1 MIKLFLGKTVLG
13 RRDAMDAGM
22 RTVLSRAIVRDI
34 GELAAY
40 RLSDAVMT
48 YGNFGSELQTDEFML
63 HLPDRGRPQSFLGST
78 AGRGRWMFT
87 R

>member
-1 MIKLFLGKTVLG
+1 
-13 RRDAMDAGM
+13 MDAGM

-40 RLSDAVMT
+40 RLFDAVMT

-63 HLPDRGRPQSFLGST
+63 HLPDRRRPQSFPGST
-78 AGRGRWMFT
+78 AGRRHWMFM